1 MYFCELLLVLIKKVG
16 SLSSLKH
23 GRKKGNGGGHPL
35 GGLSSYL
42 FLICARYSV
51 CVPPPSSRSRR
62 WLLVAA
68 PTTRILVAVRRR
80 ARLNTHLPTTPPQP
94 ERVLAESSSGGVVD
108 ALKRAFVNER
118 CAPDLLPHQDELVN
132 DVKDRINEQARAHES
147 DFPPPFPTHAVCR
160 PRR

>member
-1 MYFCELLLVLIKKVG
+1 M
-16 SLSSLKH
+16 
-23 GRKKGNGGGHPL
+23 
-35 GGLSSYL
+35 
-42 FLICARYSV
+42 
-51 CVPPPSSRSRR
+51 
-62 WLLVAA
+62 
-68 PTTRILVAVRRR
+68 AVRRR

-147 DFPPPFPTHAVCR
+147 DSPPPFPTHAVCR